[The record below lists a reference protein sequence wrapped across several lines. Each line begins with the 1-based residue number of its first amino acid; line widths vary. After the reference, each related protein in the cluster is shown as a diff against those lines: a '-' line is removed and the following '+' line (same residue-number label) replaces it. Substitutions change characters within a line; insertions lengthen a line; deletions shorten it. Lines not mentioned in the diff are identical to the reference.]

1 MEVAVLACCW
11 EKTVERRE
19 GRKGGEGRRREG
31 KEAVEGREKLQVHC
45 KMFRP

>member
-1 MEVAVLACCW
+1 MACCW

-19 GRKGGEGRRREG
+19 ERRGGKRRRREG

-45 KMFRP
+45 KRP